1 MASFYLNLY
10 SDYWGTNQ
18 LSQLPYSW
26 YPPPPEWIKLNVDA
40 SLLSSYNA
48 DIGALEGKCVHHL
61 MKNGQWDYSLIEK
74 WFHPELLN
82 AISKIHVHPDCA
94 DKVELQKICHGK
106 TISGFAFEQVLNR
119 RFNFMEE
126 GYYKWLNKLK
136 LSKKVE
142 TFWWRLSNASIPTNL
157 YLKNR
162 KLFDDDTCARGC
174 DMVED
179 YEHISVNCKHLVDII
194 NQLNSWGIPIPTFN
208 SLDHCLIELK
218 QISGKNLGV
227 VQIYCTVVYFSWK
240 NRNEIKHGKSA
251 LPYYVVA
258 ANALFVAIT
267 KATSYLSYW
276 STNLL
281 RESSI
286 SWCPPPKDWMKINV
300 DASLTP
306 SGLAGI
312 GGIFRDCFG
321 RFILAFGRTLI
332 HWDIAHLEL
341 DAILS
346 VKDYVKSWMKDYK
359 GVIIESD
366 NLNVI
371 KYIQNSLK
379 QDIPSS

>member
-1 MASFYLNLY
+1 
-10 SDYWGTNQ
+10 
-18 LSQLPYSW
+18 
-26 YPPPPEWIKLNVDA
+26 
-40 SLLSSYNA
+40 
-48 DIGALEGKCVHHL
+48 
-61 MKNGQWDYSLIEK
+61 
-74 WFHPELLN
+74 
-82 AISKIHVHPDCA
+82 
-94 DKVELQKICHGK
+94 
-106 TISGFAFEQVLNR
+106 
-119 RFNFMEE
+119 MEE

-142 TFWWRLSNASIPTNL
+142 TFWWRLGNASIPTNL
-157 YLKNR
+157 YLKNQ
-162 KLFDDDTCARGC
+162 KLFDEDACARGC

-194 NQLNSWGIPIPTFN
+194 NQLNAWGILIPTFN
-208 SLDHCLIELK
+208 SLDHCLTELK

-227 VQIYCTVVYFSWK
+227 VQIYCTIVYFSWK

-251 LPYYVVA
+251 LPYYAVA

-321 RFILAFGRTLI
+321 RFIDTLGYCSFGVGCYTLGQR
-332 HWDIAHLEL
+332 LCQKL
-341 DAILS
+341 DERLQRS
-346 VKDYVKSWMKDYK
+346 HY
-359 GVIIESD
+359 
-366 NLNVI
+366 
-371 KYIQNSLK
+371 
-379 QDIPSS
+379 